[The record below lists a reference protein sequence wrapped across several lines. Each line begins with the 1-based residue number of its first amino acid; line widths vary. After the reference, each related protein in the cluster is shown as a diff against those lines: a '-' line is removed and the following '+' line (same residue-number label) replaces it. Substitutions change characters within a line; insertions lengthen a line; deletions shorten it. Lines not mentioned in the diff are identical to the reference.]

1 MLENFTSKERVLLVG
16 LDKGLRDFDIDASMD
31 ELEDLAKA
39 SGAEVVASLNQ
50 RRPSEDS
57 STFIGSGKAEEIYN
71 YCEDLDI
78 DTVIFND
85 ELSGSQVRNLEKIID
100 RKVLDRTN
108 LILDIFAQRA
118 TSNEGKLQ
126 VKLAQLK
133 YRLPRLTGSGQYLS
147 RTGGGIGT
155 RGPGEQKL
163 ETDRRHILKE
173 IDNIEKKLAKVE
185 KNRETLRSKRQ
196 RSALP
201 LVALAGYTNAGKSTL
216 MNALIKD
223 NGPNG
228 SKEVFV
234 KDMLFASLS
243 TSMRKAEFNNGSEF
257 LLIDTVGFV
266 SKLPTNLVA
275 AFKSTLEEIKY
286 ASVIVQVVDVLN
298 ENVAMQIETT
308 NKILQEL
315 EIDDVSIIYAFN
327 KIDGLEDP
335 VNKSLLNNYKP
346 SVFISAKDKLN
357 LDELLDLIYENLP
370 YSYSFAKMF
379 FDFANQ
385 DKLNFF
391 INKYGIKNVVYKENG
406 AYIEGE
412 ISQEDY
418 NKYKE
423 YVIE

>member
-1 MLENFTSKERVLLVG
+1 MLENFASKERVLLVG
-16 LDKGLRDFDIDASMD
+16 LDKGLRDFDIDASME

-39 SGAEVVASLNQ
+39 SGAEVVASLSQ
-50 RRPSEDS
+50 RRFAEDS

-133 YRLPRLTGSGQYLS
+133 YRLPRLSGSGQYLS

-185 KNRETLRSKRQ
+185 KNRETLRSRRQ
-196 RSALP
+196 RSSLP
-201 LVALAGYTNAGKSTL
+201 IVALAGYTNAGKSTL

-223 NGPNG
+223 DRSNR

-243 TSMRKAEFNNGSEF
+243 TSMRKAEFNKGGEF

-266 SKLPTNLVA
+266 SKLPTNLVE
-275 AFKSTLEEIKY
+275 AFKSTLEEIRY

-327 KIDGLEDP
+327 KVDGLEDS

-370 YSYSFAKMF
+370 YSYIYVKMF
-379 FDFANQ
+379 FDFDNQ
-385 DKLNFF
+385 DKVNYF
-391 INKYGIKNVVYKENG
+391 INKYGIKNVAYKENG

-412 ISQEDY
+412 ITQEDY
-418 NKYKE
+418 NKYKG

>member
-16 LDKGLRDFDIDASMD
+16 LDKGLRDFDIDASME

-39 SGAEVVASLNQ
+39 SGAEVVASLSQ
-50 RRPSEDS
+50 RRLSEDS

-71 YCEDLDI
+71 YCEDLEI

-133 YRLPRLTGSGQYLS
+133 YRLPRLSGSGQYLS

-185 KNRETLRSKRQ
+185 KNRETLRSRRQ
-196 RSALP
+196 RSSLP
-201 LVALAGYTNAGKSTL
+201 IVALAGYTNAGKSTL
-216 MNALIKD
+216 INALIKD
-223 NGPNG
+223 EGSNG

-243 TSMRKAEFNNGSEF
+243 TSMRKAEFKNGGEF

-266 SKLPTNLVA
+266 SKLPTNLVE

-315 EIDDVSIIYAFN
+315 EIDDVSVIYAFN
-327 KIDGLEDP
+327 KIDGLEDSI
-335 VNKSLLNNYKP
+335 NKSLLNNYQP

-370 YSYSFAKMF
+370 YSYYYAKMF
-379 FDFANQ
+379 FDFDNQ
-385 DKLNFF
+385 AKLNYF
-391 INKYGIKNVVYKENG
+391 INKYGFKDVVYKENG

>member
-39 SGAEVVASLNQ
+39 SGAEVVASLSQ
-50 RRPSEDS
+50 RRFSEDS

-133 YRLPRLTGSGQYLS
+133 YRLPRLTGSGKYLS

-185 KNRETLRSKRQ
+185 KNRETLRSRRQ

-201 LVALAGYTNAGKSTL
+201 IVALAGYTNAGKSTL

-223 NGPNG
+223 EGTSK

-298 ENVAMQIETT
+298 ENVSMQIETT

-315 EIDDVSIIYAFN
+315 EIDDINIIYAFN

-335 VNKSLLNNYKP
+335 VNKSLLNNYQP
-346 SVFISAKDKLN
+346 SVFISAKDKVN

-370 YSYSFAKMF
+370 YSFIYAKMF
-379 FDFANQ
+379 FDFDNQ
-385 DKLNFF
+385 DKVNYF
-391 INKYGIKNVVYKENG
+391 INKYGIKDVVYKENG

>member
-406 AYIEGE
+406 AYIEIGRAH
-412 ISQEDY
+412 
-418 NKYKE
+418 
-423 YVIE
+423 V

>member
-357 LDELLDLIYENLP
+357 LDKLLDLIYENLP

>member
-1 MLENFTSKERVLLVG
+1 MLENFTSNERVLLVG
-16 LDKGLRDFDIDASMD
+16 LDKGLRDFDIDVSME

-39 SGAEVVASLNQ
+39 SGAEVVASLSQ
-50 RRPSEDS
+50 RRLAEDS

-133 YRLPRLTGSGQYLS
+133 YRLPRLTGYGQYLS

-201 LVALAGYTNAGKSTL
+201 IVALAGYTNAGKSTL

-223 NGPNG
+223 EGASK

-266 SKLPTNLVA
+266 SKLPTNLVE
-275 AFKSTLEEIKY
+275 AFKSTLEEIRY

-327 KIDGLEDP
+327 KIDGLEDSL
-335 VNKSLLNNYKP
+335 NKSLLNNFQP

-370 YSYSFAKMF
+370 YSYNYAKMF
-379 FDFANQ
+379 FDFDNQ
-385 DKLNFF
+385 DKVNYFL
-391 INKYGIKNVVYKENG
+391 NKYGIKDVAYKENG